1 MKQQNAGRGRLD
13 GTRRR
18 LERWREMYGGP
29 GRMIPEELWAEAA
42 AIARIEGV
50 NATARALRLDPRRLR
65 RRMESGDAGSAKASD
80 GFVEIDASG
89 LCSPGRTVLRFE
101 GRDGERLVVELNGA
115 SACDVAELARL
126 LWSRPS

>member
-1 MKQQNAGRGRLD
+1 MKQHGGGRGLD

-42 AIARIEGV
+42 AIARVEGV

-65 RRMESGDAGSAKASD
+65 RRMESCDAGSAKASE
-80 GFVEIDASG
+80 GFVEVDARG
-89 LCSPGRTVLRFE
+89 LCSPGRMVLRFE
-101 GRDGERLVVELNGA
+101 GRDGERLVVELSGA